1 MALSNRTKL
10 GSIIAVAVIA
20 SLASVLLAV
29 LLLAL
34 AAFLIVWGQEPKR
47 TEEFLGGLPYG
58 NYLLKAL
65 AQLDLILSSR
75 EH

>member
-34 AAFLIVWGQEPKR
+34 AAFLIAWGQQPKR
-47 TEEFLGGLPYG
+47 TEEIVGGLPFG
-58 NYLLKAL
+58 DRLLKAL
-65 AQLDLILSSR
+65 AQLDVILASGER
-75 EH
+75 

>member
-34 AAFLIVWGQEPKR
+34 AAFLIAWGQEPKR
-47 TEEFLGGLPYG
+47 TEEFVGRLPYG
-58 NYLLKAL
+58 GNYILKAL
-65 AQLDLILSSR
+65 AKLDSMLSRWS
-75 EH
+75 

>member
-10 GSIIAVAVIA
+10 GIALAVTVIA

-29 LLLAL
+29 LLWAL
-34 AAFLIVWGQEPKR
+34 AAFLIAWGQQPKR
-47 TEEFLGGLPYG
+47 TEEIVEGLPFG
-58 NYLLKAL
+58 DRLLKAL

>member
-10 GSIIAVAVIA
+10 GSVIAVAVIA

-47 TEEFLGGLPYG
+47 TEEFVGRLPYG
-58 NYLLKAL
+58 DRLLKTL
-65 AQLDLILSSR
+65 AQLDLAL
-75 EH
+75 